1 MYSLEIKAKAIELYE
16 EAGFD
21 INQIYDILTEEDN
34 FTGTKAIIRYWIK
47 NRDTIM
53 ERIESSS
60 DYDDEFDDVCDDEP
74 TLYDSDVDEMS
85 IEEMKAALIKL
96 RRSRQRLMDQNRI
109 LRKMFRE
116 QDRVINATEDLLK
129 QILTLIKGR
138 KPVPFTPTR
147 NKLEDNVRRI
157 GIVQLSDL
165 HLNEAVFLQD
175 TKGKNEF
182 NFHIASRRLQKYA
195 DRIRLLFMPLGIDS
209 IVLAMTGDMFNS
221 NRRKDEILR
230 NLYALSEGFL
240 IGADIIGSFM
250 QDLAQSFNIEVIS
263 VFGNESRLDEEVQS
277 IDFHNNFDYLLH
289 YYLQKL
295 LSEQENVMFHEA
307 VTDHEL
313 LTNINGANILF
324 WHGHNRISIDKQIL
338 KYNKM
343 GKIVHYVI
351 TGHFHHLYV
360 KEEHAQSGSLVG
372 DNAYNF
378 HRLGSVARAS
388 QTMYIVENDQK
399 WPSITPIPVDLQ
411 ETHGYPGYPVPENA
425 EQYSLRKAPMKG
437 DGQTI
442 LRIVI

>member
-1 MYSLEIKAKAIELYE
+1 MYDASIKLKAINLYE
-16 EAGFD
+16 QGGLNVSD
-21 INQIYDILTEEDN
+21 IYDILCEEDD
-34 FTGTKAIIRYWIK
+34 FAGTKTIVYNWIRNREAILKKIQFDEGSRG
-47 NRDTIM
+47 
-53 ERIESSS
+53 E
-60 DYDDEFDDVCDDEP
+60 DDFDDQDEP
-74 TLYDSDVDEMS
+74 TLFDSDVDDMTK
-85 IEEMKAALIKL
+85 EELKLALIKL

-129 QILTLIKGR
+129 QILVSVKSR
-138 KPVPFTPTR
+138 EPVSFQPVQSSP
-147 NKLEDNVRRI
+147 DNVKRV
-157 GIVQLSDL
+157 GIVQLTDL
-165 HLNEAVFLQD
+165 HLNEAVLLRD

-182 NFHIASRRLQKYA
+182 NFHVASKRLQKFA

-230 NLYALSEGFL
+230 NLYAISEGFL
-240 IGADIIGSFM
+240 IGADIVGSFV
-250 QDLAQSFNIEVIS
+250 QDLAQSFNVEVIS
-263 VFGNESRLDEEVQS
+263 VFGNESRLDEEIQS
-277 IDFHNNFDYLLH
+277 VDFHNNLDYLLH
-289 YYLQKL
+289 FYLQKL
-295 LSEQENVMFHEA
+295 LINQENVAFHEV

-351 TGHFHHLYV
+351 TGHKHHLYLNDDQ
-360 KEEHAQSGSLVG
+360 AQSGSLVG

-378 HRLGSVARAS
+378 HRIGTVSRAS
-388 QTMYIVENDQK
+388 QIMYIVENASEH
-399 WPSITPIPVDLQ
+399 PCITPIPVDLQ
-411 ETHGYPGYPVPENA
+411 ETHGFSGYPVPDNA
-425 EQYSLRKAPMKG
+425 ESYSLRTAVTKG
-437 DGQTI
+437 EGQTI